1 MANYF
6 SSQFADDYRKV
17 LEQQNHPYKDLTDI
31 ELTQVLARK
40 IKDEGRDM
48 IDMPEDFQV
57 SVQRVNNKTPEEYR
71 GDNAF
76 SVGAQEFGKGLKS
89 GWETTKGGY
98 KAVVG
103 LGAGMLGDEE
113 MEEDWM
119 LAARRNFEKG
129 SEVGS
134 TMRGK
139 GADTLFGPEF
149 DGSAAGRWLA
159 SGAGEALA
167 STADLIVSVLVGGGV
182 AAGLKHGAVTA
193 AKKTAVAGA
202 VARGVPLN
210 TAKTQASA
218 VLPRNILGGS
228 ANLSPAMAQTFT
240 TAGGVASGVT
250 GFGTSAG
257 QNTGHVYSDLYEFT
271 KEPEYIEQDGEK
283 IKNPRYMSPEEA
295 RKQSIIVGAASG
307 SFDSILPAYL
317 VGRLSKKIGT
327 PKALQVMKD
336 FVEKMPAGSILN
348 KTILP
353 VVGVGAAES
362 VTETA
367 QEVLQ
372 MAVVK
377 NHTGEEWGS
386 EDFKRLFEAGALGF
400 MGGGQVAVG
409 IETGKAVFNKLGKS
423 PSQEAE
429 ERGADR
435 STFEPTNEE
444 IEQAKLKAFEDKT
457 TKFQEGDKVNEGLDR
472 SVEYEVTRVHPDGK
486 IDVQSGD
493 GKSVIYARDGGLFTK
508 ARTPEAEPEPEVN
521 PEAEAE
527 PEEQVKVDEHYKID
541 GDNITVGGEVVGEI
555 QYTEQDGTI
564 TYDQVAYAKENTD
577 KADPDMMDQVARKEI
592 RKRAEEKELGV
603 NLDKEGNRLDNA
615 ETTEDLTTDAGILSA
630 LRKAVLNEK
639 GIYSEKLVELT
650 KEAEARGLLI
660 DGNIPSHLDGAQD
673 NKLTAADRIEIKTRY
688 DLALE
693 SAKKE
698 AEISTRPKDVS
709 QWREVFDIQDTPD
722 SKARRIKQ
730 AINYLLASNNPDL
743 FTQRKNG
750 QVDYVGKVEGKD
762 EGERIK
768 AEAAHKEKLKAIELK
783 SSKYPVKTLFNR
795 SNGFVFLE
803 SFNEETGETVWYNP
817 ETKEREKKS
826 WDDTKNITAKPYNGK
841 KFVVE
846 NGEAKKVKPKKKVKI
861 PKVVTKKTDRNLGYY
876 TRKEEDDPQTGQK
889 KYTYTLKPGEVH
901 KGTRIPAALEREPI
915 IEPSPDGEYD
925 VVVGFKDGD
934 NEILFGDKVREDVV
948 VTEGGEAITVNGIPL
963 FKNKKFPNWKF
974 NQAVKARLPEGSTIY
989 TKTTTRGT
997 SKPTGETKET
1007 RPERY
1012 EDISTNSVIK
1022 TLRPTELELVLTNL
1036 FQGTDIEG
1044 MTPAQYLAAQLFPNL
1059 DVDNATDDQIKTA
1072 LREAGVLS
1080 PDNLQ
1085 EAGGYSKVALVM
1097 TTPEGRVVVRSIFFT
1112 HEGQGKGN
1120 IKNFGIGNYKLVVY
1134 QSQLKGSGK
1143 FNPRAMSKSGNPATD
1158 SYTIPVGDVEGSPF
1172 TEDTTGS
1179 VYVNGDNGLYR
1190 VIGFIKG
1197 NNNFHI
1203 GHESGNFLNF
1213 NGLKIQLEKANS
1225 LAIENRTPYT
1235 RFLNDQNDKD
1245 VRGSDGTYNPYLHVY
1260 SELSLREK
1268 AKDQVKKFALQK
1280 KQQIE
1285 QLIGADLLF
1294 ADDFDAFLDILADAS
1309 KTGLLRVRDLDALE
1323 TALFSVTKSRKGSHI
1338 KAREEQY
1345 QELDDSMHLIR
1356 RLYFSDKFGANNDRN
1371 SGQEQHRWYQESE
1384 KADPDTLKSLLFE
1397 GGKIPKSLSAQL
1409 KKIYAKFDEVLS
1421 LRLFKN
1427 STQLNEDGE
1436 VEGINQTP
1444 TAGVL
1449 YNYFFVDKVK
1459 KADGTEGPRFE
1470 KIPQTEEEYNALARK
1485 IRDIRLMQDVM
1496 DRLNTNQEIGG
1507 ELVDI
1512 LQYYFFEAKDADMA
1526 AAQEEVDDAI
1536 DTAIAEWQ
1544 ETIQA
1549 DKDSLQAL
1557 EDEANLLQEGLVK
1570 EDESIFKQI
1579 NEKKEKIRISESQ
1592 IEMLEAL
1599 KEQVIERMQ
1608 NDPAFN
1614 RAVSKGTVPM
1624 VNKDAANELVVLG
1637 KNLGFDELGGLSVA
1651 QISSNLPALKAAVQ
1665 KLAEEQPV
1673 PMSIIEQTDVLDMSD
1688 TDLSRALQGA
1698 MEGQNAPTAI
1708 GLLLFGENGLFQDE
1722 RKMDAWN
1729 HDINSQDGTRVGEAL
1744 TTSGIDTDTR
1754 KQLGMQQATQ
1764 DGIDDDGAMSLAE
1777 GGFGITTASE
1787 EEANLEQINHPSE
1800 VHEDPEAAI
1809 EQDKRIKMKL
1819 MGTADPAKPVTG
1831 KAILK
1836 RIQNLTQNKT
1846 TRLVLDMLQ
1855 PLMRELDN
1863 VNIVWATREEW
1874 SKFQAPGKW
1883 RKAVFQTWD
1892 NNILMGDFH
1901 AKANEDG
1908 SLKTD
1913 EEVMEFLIRTIA
1925 EELQHSVL
1933 YSTINAV
1940 QHQRDYGIVNSKYNG
1955 RMSLKELKEFGRI
1968 SAHLFNFLNRQATK
1982 EGIFNSHLRNEQE
1995 LWANYAS
2002 DPAFREWVD
2011 SLEFDPQTRNSIQ
2024 TKFQKVKD
2032 FIIRLLSRVFS
2043 SFKEASA
2050 LEIMDDH
2057 LRQFYADSNQE
2068 ASLEGESFSS
2078 QEMFSFMPK
2087 TKPQKVDVDVDEK
2100 KIVVPKGIPKN
2111 MIQAISEKI
2120 SWGTDL
2126 HSVRQQTVSEAVEL
2140 MMQNPTWTKSKGATF
2155 AYARRVHDMLQDYQE
2170 MHKLG
2175 DRLGFQD
2182 AALKGELIKPRF
2194 MRKGLYSEEKLGAP
2208 IDTELTDADI
2218 EDAME
2223 GKFQQFNDDGISWF
2237 SPAFRKARRIASEL
2251 GIQLISPDGYGNQSY
2266 DGYNYYDKGLL
2277 PGNNSAKF
2285 KDGARV
2291 EIVIP
2296 LEPNGMVNE
2305 KYRKLLIDELQ
2316 KKSDLDRFGDLQ
2328 AIETRT
2334 IKVESETSDNRE
2346 DRKVLLLGEAH
2357 ETADGSIEIWSGKEY
2372 AEVRDLLQNLQSE
2385 AQGGGRIVG
2394 GTNFFRFEKAIRQ
2407 ALKIDR
2413 NVKLADSDHGRYIV
2427 DNYMEKGNLEET
2439 ISAHKAIDELIEAG
2453 IGTLGTAKKH
2463 SGKEY
2468 IEYLETIKSIT
2479 DDVDVEFTTEI
2490 SKGAAGF
2497 WRRGGTR
2504 AYVHPAYRASSTGIH
2519 EIVHATIGNKLEE
2532 VGVSSELKGEEYLS
2546 FIYDRTQQLDKND
2559 PIRAYLEAYLQA
2571 VDSIV
2576 GKEDRA
2582 LINDRTTDKD
2592 DKYIYL
2598 NQGGTYGVFNI
2609 HEFAT
2614 EIFSDNAFQKR
2625 LAEIEVPKHKEY
2637 KNLFTFVVEAIR
2649 NLLKWEISQTLLEKG
2664 VMASAEI
2671 MGEEYTSLRPKDPEG
2686 GDPETDIQTNM
2697 KDNFNSWMSDGMEL
2711 DRDPQSTKKASRT
2724 ILNQNAPYKD
2734 GGDYSAY
2741 RADGELVSGRKGVI
2755 NPNSSS
2761 ILEGRRAVAR
2771 GRRDG
2776 VYSEEDM
2783 GSDNRIQASRNRINA
2798 PSDIEQNIQLE
2809 SVATSEVMKVVN
2821 EVASELPEEM
2831 QTELVE
2837 KLLKD
2842 RLARIPGRGKSP
2854 QLKKALT
2861 ERLKSLELGKG
2872 AQDYGKAITEM
2883 GEENEVKLK
2892 DSIDEFE
2899 TQALRM
2905 RAVDRAIR
2913 MMNST
2918 RMWTHKFLNKRV
2930 NEARGTLPKLQAQKE
2945 TLQAKLNGLTDK
2957 KKYNPES
2964 TKQVLLEETQKLLKQ
2979 GLHQVLT
2986 NEVADY
2992 GLARLANSVNVNNL
3006 YDFLTE
3012 LIRQGVAVEQY
3023 TAQEIYDQ
3031 FNISASDLFEGINGE
3046 RQDNVAKAVLAKLL
3060 GSDTKRQK
3068 KAKRAF
3074 SLDMRIAMDAP
3085 TRNLTSEWTKL
3096 EQALISN
3103 NWKQIN
3109 TDGLLGTQIQE
3120 AQNIR
3125 KEMELLDK
3133 KMEILAKE
3141 ISLSRML
3148 IQGYDKR
3155 IKLYKDYMGEVYM
3168 PNIRMG
3174 EDVVLL
3180 TYDKEGRVVAER
3192 VPYDVRGDGL
3202 TKLLQAI
3209 QRTRKILSNPEL
3221 TTRIDDVYMEYFKR
3235 VVNEIGEKPLSK
3247 IHHASVTGYFAS
3259 HLEPIVKL
3267 LSRSGVEGME
3277 ASASIIKFFNEYRE
3291 KMSEF
3296 VGQGQQVN
3304 LALEKFKKE
3313 FASVRGLFG
3322 RDNLSDLQFREYFL
3336 DPFRTFV
3343 ENRPDTAEWETAAKK
3358 FWNEY
3363 KPDGDFNYT
3372 EKAKNLWLSYVRELV
3387 IATNKVMRESK
3398 DAGLSIETDIM
3409 IVDPLLSS
3417 ISSGQVLKPL
3427 HRREIPV
3434 GAITTPRF
3442 IYVGKIAKAYNSLL
3456 RGKKTED
3463 RIINH
3468 VYKKLKELA
3477 ASKEVNRA
3485 SIDASLSRFKGLDD
3499 NLEMNFLDP
3508 LFSDDTNP
3516 RNVGYSI
3523 GKDVISMGEVREAWE
3538 ASEGKNVGAK
3548 LADMMKTLIGEELT
3562 NKEYASAVA
3571 NFFSQMNARAEAIIK
3586 THVEIGERS
3595 DSNIKNPDAI
3605 HYGTQVWSSLN
3616 SREEATK
3623 LPSSFFTYTMFTEMD
3638 MQRLL
3643 GKVLQAKYFGRN
3655 REGLDSTFASMKVAL
3670 EEVLREYSKI
3680 QSKYTSYRT
3689 RLEDIVPTLDID
3701 GKVTTRLK
3709 LSRRA
3714 KGILSK
3720 DDQKRLSQ
3728 LHTEALALM
3737 RGRKMQSVFMKFINS
3752 NDDSSEVDT
3761 DAFLETIQT
3770 IAGFAVSNPK
3780 SALNN
3785 LAQMWEIVNMYGVSI
3800 PGAKHVT
3807 KVLLGLP
3814 REAAISLAESF
3825 GKTILRNLDGE
3836 RELRRYW
3843 VDLKQAMPGRYSSR
3857 GMEGELIDGKLFSA
3871 KAYRRL
3877 VRQLRN
3883 WRMGQG
3889 GVKAR
3894 GKIKDD
3900 LKGVP
3905 AGLSTPIP
3913 FVGNPFGWASQALN
3927 KYTALSILNDL
3938 THRIKKAVAVLDE
3951 LEVDPTDQSKELTAE
3966 EMGFA
3971 DTKISRMVHGSY
3983 QIFERL
3989 DNVLFEN
3996 GTSITQLAQDYRRR
4010 RESDRNAAV
4019 MTPQKMVVAWSIA
4032 THEISFDSS
4041 MAKPR
4046 VIQDS
4051 YLGRVAAP
4059 LLGWSTSRLGKTS
4072 ELIRDNKNEGRISK
4086 DAIIRLTYQFLA
4098 AGIPISMA
4106 VVLLG
4111 ELYDEEML
4119 GKDSGLGKVS
4129 PKHLLPFGSVLAMGD
4144 DDYNGVAVV
4153 ERLARTSS
4161 IGGIAQELGSAFV
4174 LGQSDQGRVPRDPLN
4189 RILFIN
4195 LATSLA
4201 DVGANLYATGGK
4213 IEYSSTIRPLMYAT
4227 GLNGLI
4233 QAQQMAT
4240 NLVPEMANMPI
4251 LSEERQ
4257 VTDVISYRSL
4267 LRTYGR
4273 ALGVEVMKSGGGMN
4287 YRPNRMTLAIRKMER
4302 TAYANDRTGF
4312 MDAFRDAQE
4321 LSQALNPI
4329 KDVIDRFKRR
4339 NLRNGVAKYAMSDYD
4354 FNLVM
4359 SVMDE
4364 EDRSKINKAI
4374 SNHNYYLQ
4382 LIGGSP
4388 SKARKQNSSSID
4400 TLRLNALR

>member
-1 MANYF
+1 
-6 SSQFADDYRKV
+6 
-17 LEQQNHPYKDLTDI
+17 
-31 ELTQVLARK
+31 
-40 IKDEGRDM
+40 
-48 IDMPEDFQV
+48 
-57 SVQRVNNKTPEEYR
+57 
-71 GDNAF
+71 
-76 SVGAQEFGKGLKS
+76 
-89 GWETTKGGY
+89 
-98 KAVVG
+98 
-103 LGAGMLGDEE
+103 
-113 MEEDWM
+113 
-119 LAARRNFEKG
+119 
-129 SEVGS
+129 
-134 TMRGK
+134 
-139 GADTLFGPEF
+139 
-149 DGSAAGRWLA
+149 
-159 SGAGEALA
+159 
-167 STADLIVSVLVGGGV
+167 
-182 AAGLKHGAVTA
+182 
-193 AKKTAVAGA
+193 
-202 VARGVPLN
+202 
-210 TAKTQASA
+210 
-218 VLPRNILGGS
+218 
-228 ANLSPAMAQTFT
+228 
-240 TAGGVASGVT
+240 
-250 GFGTSAG
+250 
-257 QNTGHVYSDLYEFT
+257 
-271 KEPEYIEQDGEK
+271 
-283 IKNPRYMSPEEA
+283 
-295 RKQSIIVGAASG
+295 
-307 SFDSILPAYL
+307 
-317 VGRLSKKIGT
+317 
-327 PKALQVMKD
+327 
-336 FVEKMPAGSILN
+336 
-348 KTILP
+348 
-353 VVGVGAAES
+353 
-362 VTETA
+362 
-367 QEVLQ
+367 
-372 MAVVK
+372 
-377 NHTGEEWGS
+377 
-386 EDFKRLFEAGALGF
+386 
-400 MGGGQVAVG
+400 
-409 IETGKAVFNKLGKS
+409 
-423 PSQEAE
+423 
-429 ERGADR
+429 
-435 STFEPTNEE
+435 
-444 IEQAKLKAFEDKT
+444 
-457 TKFQEGDKVNEGLDR
+457 
-472 SVEYEVTRVHPDGK
+472 
-486 IDVQSGD
+486 
-493 GKSVIYARDGGLFTK
+493 
-508 ARTPEAEPEPEVN
+508 
-521 PEAEAE
+521 
-527 PEEQVKVDEHYKID
+527 
-541 GDNITVGGEVVGEI
+541 
-555 QYTEQDGTI
+555 
-564 TYDQVAYAKENTD
+564 
-577 KADPDMMDQVARKEI
+577 
-592 RKRAEEKELGV
+592 
-603 NLDKEGNRLDNA
+603 
-615 ETTEDLTTDAGILSA
+615 
-630 LRKAVLNEK
+630 
-639 GIYSEKLVELT
+639 
-650 KEAEARGLLI
+650 
-660 DGNIPSHLDGAQD
+660 
-673 NKLTAADRIEIKTRY
+673 
-688 DLALE
+688 
-693 SAKKE
+693 
-698 AEISTRPKDVS
+698 
-709 QWREVFDIQDTPD
+709 
-722 SKARRIKQ
+722 
-730 AINYLLASNNPDL
+730 
-743 FTQRKNG
+743 
-750 QVDYVGKVEGKD
+750 
-762 EGERIK
+762 
-768 AEAAHKEKLKAIELK
+768 
-783 SSKYPVKTLFNR
+783 
-795 SNGFVFLE
+795 
-803 SFNEETGETVWYNP
+803 
-817 ETKEREKKS
+817 
-826 WDDTKNITAKPYNGK
+826 
-841 KFVVE
+841 
-846 NGEAKKVKPKKKVKI
+846 
-861 PKVVTKKTDRNLGYY
+861 
-876 TRKEEDDPQTGQK
+876 
-889 KYTYTLKPGEVH
+889 
-901 KGTRIPAALEREPI
+901 
-915 IEPSPDGEYD
+915 
-925 VVVGFKDGD
+925 
-934 NEILFGDKVREDVV
+934 VV

-974 NQAVKARLPEGSTIY
+974 NQAVKARLPEGSKIY

-997 SKPTGETKET
+997 SKPTGETIKK

-1012 EDISTNSVIK
+1012 EDISTNSVIQ
-1022 TLRPTELELVLTNL
+1022 TLRPTELELVLTEELNGYL
-1036 FQGTDIEG
+1036 FTGFDIEG
-1044 MTPAQYLAAQLFPNL
+1044 MTPAQYLASELFPDL
-1059 DVDNATDDQIKTA
+1059 DVDNATDDQIRTK
-1072 LREAGVLS
+1072 LREWGILS
-1080 PDNLQ
+1080 TDNLQ
-1085 EAGGYSKVALVM
+1085 GAGGFNKVALVM

-1112 HEGQGKGN
+1112 HEEQGKDN
-1120 IKNFGIGNYKLVVY
+1120 TKNFGVGNYKLVVY

-1143 FNPRAMSKSGNPATD
+1143 FNPRALSKSGNPATD
-1158 SYTIPVGDVEGSPF
+1158 SYTIPEGGVKGTPF

-1190 VIGFIKG
+1190 VIGFIRG

-1203 GHESGNFLNF
+1203 GHESGNFLNL

-1245 VRGSDGTYNPYLHVY
+1245 VRGSDGTYNPYFHVY

-1285 QLIGADLLF
+1285 HLIGADLLF

-1309 KTGLLRVRDLDALE
+1309 KTGLIRVRDLDALE

-1409 KKIYAKFDEVLS
+1409 KKIYAKFNEVLS

-1449 YNYFFVDKVK
+1449 YNYFFVEKVK

-1470 KIPQTEEEYNALARK
+1470 KIPQTEEEYNTLARK
-1485 IRDIRLMQDVM
+1485 IRDIRMVQDVLA
-1496 DRLNTNQEIGG
+1496 RIETNSEVDG
-1507 ELVDI
+1507 ELIESLQFHLFQSENLDI
-1512 LQYYFFEAKDADMA
+1512 GDLQRDIEDITQNAIDEWESSLNDY
-1526 AAQEEVDDAI
+1526 QEELQN
-1536 DTAIAEWQ
+1536 T
-1544 ETIQA
+1544 
-1549 DKDSLQAL
+1549 KDEL
-1557 EDEANLLQEGLVK
+1557 NLLQDGVLTADDPLLKRQSDLEFKISTATSQIAMLEEMRDGKDMEVK
-1570 EDESIFKQI
+1570 NAKNEKEIVHFPSILEKLDPNNKEYYDPNFKESIRNGVI
-1579 NEKKEKIRISESQ
+1579 PTNKKEEVNQLVALGSRIGYENLSAL
-1592 IEMLEAL
+1592 LE
-1599 KEQVIERMQ
+1599 EEGPQ
-1608 NDPAFN
+1608 
-1614 RAVSKGTVPM
+1614 AVL
-1624 VNKDAANELVVLG
+1624 AH
-1637 KNLGFDELGGLSVA
+1637 
-1651 QISSNLPALKAAVQ
+1651 LPAMRASIELI
-1665 KLAEEQPV
+1665 AESMPI
-1673 PMSIIEQTDVLDMSD
+1673 PMSMLSEGEVINMTD

-1764 DGIDDDGAMSLAE
+1764 DGIDDDGARSLAE
-1777 GGFGITTASE
+1777 GGFGISTASE

-1819 MGTADPAKPVTG
+1819 MGTADPSKPVTG

-1883 RKAVFQTWD
+1883 RKAVFQPWE

-1968 SAHLFNFLNRQATK
+1968 SAHLFNFLNRQAAK
-1982 EGIFNSHLRNEQE
+1982 EGIFNSNLRNEQE

-2011 SLEFDPQTRNSIQ
+2011 SLDFDPQTRNSIQ

-2068 ASLEGESFSS
+2068 ASLEGEAFS

-2087 TKPQKVDVDVDEK
+2087 PKPQKVDVDVDEK
-2100 KIVVPKGIPKN
+2100 EIVVPQGIPKN

-2126 HSVRQQTVSEAVEL
+2126 HSVRQQTVAEAVEL
-2140 MMQNPTWTKSKGATF
+2140 MMQNPTWTKSRGATF

-2182 AALKGELIKPRF
+2182 AALKGELIKPNF
-2194 MRKGLYSEEKLGAP
+2194 MRKGLYSEEELGAP

-2223 GKFQQFNDDGISWF
+2223 GKFQQFNDAGISWF
-2237 SPAFRKARRIASEL
+2237 SPAFRKARRIGSEL
-2251 GIQLISPDGYGNQSY
+2251 GIQLISPEGYGNQSY
-2266 DGYNYYDKGLL
+2266 DDGYNYYGLL
-2277 PGNNSAKF
+2277 PGNGPKF

-2328 AIETRT
+2328 ATRS

-2372 AEVRDLLQNLQSE
+2372 AEVRDLLKNLQSE
-2385 AQGGGRIVG
+2385 AQGGRISG
-2394 GTNFFRFEKAIRQ
+2394 GTNFFRFERAIRQ

-2427 DNYMEKGNLEET
+2427 DNYMKKGNLEET

-2479 DDVDVEFTTEI
+2479 DDVDVEFTTNMRE
-2490 SKGAAGF
+2490 GAAGF

-2504 AYVHPAYRASSTGIH
+2504 AYVHPAYRATSTGIH
-2519 EIVHATIGNKLEE
+2519 EIVHASIGNKLEE

-2571 VDSIV
+2571 VDSIA

-2582 LINDRTTDKD
+2582 LINDRTRDKD
-2592 DKYIYL
+2592 DRYIYM
-2598 NQGGTYGVFNI
+2598 NQGGTYGVFNM

-2671 MGEEYTSLRPKDPEG
+2671 MGEEYTALSPDEFYDPSS
-2686 GDPETDIQTNM
+2686 DIVTDMQGNV
-2697 KDNFNSWMSDGMEL
+2697 NNWMSDGMEL
-2711 DRDPQSTKKASRT
+2711 DRDPQYKDKASRT
-2724 ILNQNAPYKD
+2724 IFNRYGAKTGAPYKD
-2734 GGDYSAY
+2734 GGDYSIKT
-2741 RADGELVSGRKGVI
+2741 ADGKLVNKSKGAI
-2755 NPNSSS
+2755 NPNSES
-2761 ILEGRRAVAR
+2761 ILAGRRDVAR

-2783 GSDNRIQASRNRINA
+2783 GSDNRIQASRNRINV

-2821 EVASELPEEM
+2821 EIASELPEEM

-3006 YDFLTE
+3006 YDFLTD
-3012 LIRQGVAVEQY
+3012 LISQGVAVEQY

-3103 NWKQIN
+3103 DWKQIN
-3109 TDGLLGTQIQE
+3109 TDGLLGTQIKE

-3235 VVNEIGEKPLSK
+3235 VVNEIGEKPLTK

-3477 ASKEVNRA
+3477 ASEEVNRA

-3571 NFFSQMNARAEAIIK
+3571 NFFYQMNARAEAIIK

-3595 DSNIKNPDAI
+3595 DANIKNPDSI
-3605 HYGTQVWSSLN
+3605 NYGTQVWSSLN

-3894 GKIKDD
+3894 GRIKDD

-4046 VIQDS
+4046 VVQDS
-4051 YLGRVAAP
+4051 FGYLSRVAAP

-4086 DAIIRLTYQFLA
+4086 DAIIRLTYQILA

-4111 ELYDEEML
+4111 ELYDEELL

-4161 IGGIAQELGSAFV
+4161 VGGIAQELGSAFI

-4189 RILFIN
+4189 RILFVN
-4195 LATSLA
+4195 LATSLV
-4201 DVGANLYATGGK
+4201 DVGANLYATDGK